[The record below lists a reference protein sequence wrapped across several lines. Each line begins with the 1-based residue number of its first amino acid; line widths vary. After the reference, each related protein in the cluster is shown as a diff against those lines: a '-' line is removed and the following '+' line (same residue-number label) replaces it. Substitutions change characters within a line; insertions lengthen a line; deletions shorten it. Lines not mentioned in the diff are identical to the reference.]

1 MIDPAWPTDEEA
13 QSILSFAQA
22 ALDAYL
28 AGEPQAALWQLV
40 ELRAAYGE
48 AGLYLATV
56 LLGANLDHRRID
68 IDLPGGRDLSDR
80 DVDVQDCRDALRF
93 AAAVEGKDRPAAD
106 AIWDRLVA
114 ERRQGDLPIAMLELY
129 AVLYG
134 RNRRS
139 DPPADRP
146 RGR

>member
-1 MIDPAWPTDEEA
+1 MIDPAWLTDEEA

-28 AGEPQAALWQLV
+28 DGEPQAALWQLM

-48 AGLYLATV
+48 AGLYLGTV

-68 IDLPGGRDLSDR
+68 IDLSRPDLSDQ
-80 DVDVQDCRDALRF
+80 DVDVRDCVDALRF
-93 AAAVEGKDRPAAD
+93 AAAVEAKDRPAAD
-106 AIWDRLVA
+106 GIWYRLVA
-114 ERRQGDLPIAMLELY
+114 ERRQGDLPIAMLHLY
-129 AVLYG
+129 AELYG

-139 DPPADRP
+139 DPPADRSM
-146 RGR
+146 GG